1 MSNYAD
7 TRAGSDQHR
16 SPVRRAAAAV
26 TAGVGGDDDGFGWQ
40 VAPRS

>member
-1 MSNYAD
+1 MGNLAD
-7 TRAGSDQHR
+7 TKAGSDQHR

-26 TAGVGGDDDGFGWQ
+26 AVGVGGDDGFGWQ